1 MSRAPIASGMTK
13 LPRAPIRSGVTA
25 KKIMIVPCIVKKTA

>member
-1 MSRAPIASGMTK
+1 MLRAPIASGITK
-13 LPRAPIRSGVTA
+13 FPSAPIRSGVTA